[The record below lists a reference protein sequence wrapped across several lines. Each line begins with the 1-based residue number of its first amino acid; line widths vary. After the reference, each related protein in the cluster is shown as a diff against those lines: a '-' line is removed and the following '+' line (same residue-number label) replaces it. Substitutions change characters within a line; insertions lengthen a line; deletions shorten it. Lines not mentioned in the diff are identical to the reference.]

1 MWVYIWILNSFS
13 LSVHPEPVPN
23 SLDSCNFIVSFET
36 RELSFP
42 TSAHYFQ
49 YCFGYLKYLEVLMNL
64 RIDFSISA
72 KKSVGILIVIALNIC
87 RLHWGSIA
95 ILMFSNP
102 LTQMSLLVFRS
113 SLISFKNVM

>member
-1 MWVYIWILNSFS
+1 MEDQKSQLIISMWVYFWILNSFS
-13 LSVHPEPVPN
+13 LSVYPEPVPN
-23 SLDSCNFIVSFET
+23 SLYSCNFIVSFET

-87 RLHWGSIA
+87 RLH
-95 ILMFSNP
+95 
-102 LTQMSLLVFRS
+102 
-113 SLISFKNVM
+113 

>member
-1 MWVYIWILNSFS
+1 MGLFLNSQFFFIVC
-13 LSVHPEPVPN
+13 VHLGPVPN
-23 SLDSCNFIVSFET
+23 CLDSCNFIVSFET

-72 KKSVGILIVIALNIC
+72 KKSVGILIGIALNVC
-87 RLHWGSIA
+87 RLHGA
-95 ILMFSNP
+95 VLPF
-102 LTQMSLLVFRS
+102 
-113 SLISFKNVM
+113 